1 MFRNTST
8 TTPLL
13 LALLLSAAAPS
24 QGWMVHAPALI
35 TRPMRSM
42 ARDLDTFTD
51 FSRMFDDMSE
61 DLMGLADVFDAPEAL
76 LLRGPGGRRQNKEL
90 ALSRRRVGEIL
101 PSSPTFDF
109 TQTKDG
115 EYLLTVSRSASR
127 PQIDVPATCLLLVD
141 RC

>member
-1 MFRNTST
+1 MFTKAST
-8 TTPLL
+8 TTLLL

-24 QGWMVHAPALI
+24 QGWLVHTPTLL
-35 TRPMRSM
+35 TRPVRSI

-76 LLRGPGGRRQNKEL
+76 LLRGPGSRRQNKEL
-90 ALSRRRVGEIL
+90 ALSKRRVGEIL

-109 TQTKDG
+109 AQTKDG
-115 EYLLTVSRSASR
+115 EYLLTVSRSASG
-127 PQIDVPATCLLLVD
+127 PPIDVPAP
-141 RC
+141 